1 MRPSRRI
8 QFGEARSFL
17 TSEHSYKMP
26 VTPLTG
32 TPHLVKLN
40 WFFVVDDLDADSEL
54 LNEQAALKSVTKEQ
68 TASLQTALLH
78 GHIGLVCG
86 PRCEALS
93 GVSIP
98 IPWTST
104 SRATKD

>member
-1 MRPSRRI
+1 
-8 QFGEARSFL
+8 
-17 TSEHSYKMP
+17 MP

-54 LNEQAALKSVTKEQ
+54 VNEQAALKSVTKEQ

-86 PRCEALS
+86 PGCEPLS
-93 GVSIP
+93 GVCIP
-98 IPWTST
+98 CPVDIDDS
-104 SRATKD
+104 SHQGLVELDLSLASSG